1 MAGEKLDP
9 RLAGARFGELSQREK
24 QSGIKGIKVLS
35 VSEGSIAAENGLAA
49 GDIIF
54 GVNRYEVATLPELT
68 KLLSQQ
74 PRQILFSLYRG
85 RRAYYLPIE

>member
-1 MAGEKLDP
+1 VLNVASGSV
-9 RLAGARFGELSQREK
+9 AAR
-24 QSGIKGIKVLS
+24 
-35 VSEGSIAAENGLAA
+35 NGLEA

-54 GVNRYEVATLPELT
+54 GVNRYEVGNLADIS